1 MKKRWK
7 DILIVVILVALLSVC
22 IGLIFGTGT
31 YSAAAE
37 ETSIEAPQDSAD
49 ESEAPVFTEKTYRY
63 AHSKTEYVLITLTSD
78 TECTIEMF
86 DGENTGS
93 RKITTTYK
101 QTGGELTVYYMGDVL
116 GRFIINADNTLT
128 EAEET
133 LDSVPEN
140 GLIPETEGSK
150 WFSETLM
157 PLILQYGAALL
168 GVLSAGI
175 VLLRK
180 IIKTVKELKE
190 AKTLLKS
197 SDEHNKTSLENMNA
211 FETRMQEQYDEYAKL
226 VQKKLDE
233 MQSGVAADVH
243 ETKKAV
249 NKLLA
254 VERRAYL
261 DSPALVSEGTARKIA
276 EVLDETEDEVKSET

>member
-22 IGLIFGTGT
+22 IGLIFSPST
-31 YSAAAE
+31 YSANAE
-37 ETSIEAPQDSAD
+37 EMSVEAPQDSAD
-49 ESEAPVFTEKTYRY
+49 SV
-63 AHSKTEYVLITLTSD
+63 TSD
-78 TECTIEMF
+78 ET
-86 DGENTGS
+86 S
-93 RKITTTYK
+93 K
-101 QTGGELTVYYMGDVL
+101 V
-116 GRFIINADNTLT
+116 
-128 EAEET
+128 EET
-133 LDSVPEN
+133 PDSVPEN

-190 AKTLLKS
+190 AKNLLKS

-211 FETRMQEQYDEYAKL
+211 FETRMQEQYDEYTKL
-226 VQKKLDE
+226 IQKKLDE
-233 MQSGVAADVH
+233 VQAGVVADVR

-276 EVLDETEDEVKSET
+276 EVFDETEDEAKSET

>member
-1 MKKRWK
+1 MKKRLK
-7 DILIVVILVALLSVC
+7 DILIVLILVALLSVC
-22 IGLIFGTGT
+22 IGLIFGTST

-49 ESEAPVFTEKTYRY
+49 GA
-63 AHSKTEYVLITLTSD
+63 TSD
-78 TECTIEMF
+78 ETSENEEM
-86 DGENTGS
+86 
-93 RKITTTYK
+93 
-101 QTGGELTVYYMGDVL
+101 
-116 GRFIINADNTLT
+116 
-128 EAEET
+128 

-211 FETRMQEQYDEYAKL
+211 FETRMQEQYDEYVKL